1 MSNIKNIPDPEGQP
15 VKEGDQVK
23 ITSGELIGYVGE
35 VVEMVQDG
43 KNWIKKV
50 KIYKDGGYTIVE
62 VKDLTIE
69 FVAFADKVIKS
80 NAFKKIV
87 SWFKNLFK
95 KKNKKP
101 KK

>member
-1 MSNIKNIPDPEGQP
+1 MATIPDPNGQQ

-69 FVAFADKVIKS
+69 FVAFADKIVKS
-80 NAFKKIV
+80 GVFKKFV
-87 SWFKNLFK
+87 SWIKNLF
-95 KKNKKP
+95 
-101 KK
+101 